1 MIMDTFF
8 EPSFLSKQLRKKFG
22 PYSSPEGVEQKL
34 RSILADDEFNAR
46 LERKMDALQGKPAGL
61 LLKTMGLGGDTLK
74 SLVKDFIAKLAD
86 DISPHLSAI
95 VSEKAANPP
104 VNAIV
109 REVDRLMEERLQE
122 LTPNKVKTMVE
133 DVLRVH
139 LSWLVVW
146 GSLFGGVLGIISN
159 AVGY

>member
-1 MIMDTFF
+1 MDTFF

-86 DISPHLSAI
+86 DISDGAR
-95 VSEKAANPP
+95 AT
-104 VNAIV
+104 
-109 REVDRLMEERLQE
+109 
-122 LTPNKVKTMVE
+122 LT
-133 DVLRVH
+133 
-139 LSWLVVW
+139 
-146 GSLFGGVLGIISN
+146 LFQR
-159 AVGY
+159 